1 MTSHNVLTNPLPIS
15 ENSCRDAFAVGLH
28 AVQGSRTDLDTADA
42 LGWSV
47 GTVRNVRNRTHSI
60 SAKCLTDAA
69 NRTHGAFIAPWL
81 AMLGLTAQQ
90 VEAAHPE
97 ALDVASQLAEC
108 SAILLSAM
116 SPTSPGG
123 HALTADEMHA
133 VANAARK
140 LLPTLTAIVA
150 KADGLQV
157 AA

>member
-1 MTSHNVLTNPLPIS
+1 MTGHNVLTNLLPIS
-15 ENSCRDAFAVGLH
+15 ENTCRDAFAVGLH

-69 NRTHGAFIAPWL
+69 NRTGGAFIAPWL
-81 AMLGLTAQQ
+81 AMLGLTAQP
-90 VEAAHPE
+90 VDSVHPE
-97 ALDVASQLAEC
+97 ALDMASQLAEC
-108 SAILLSAM
+108 SAALLAAM

-123 HALTADEMHA
+123 HALTAAELVV
-133 VANAARK
+133 VANVARR
-140 LLPTLTAIVA
+140 LLPALTAVVA